1 MTIIERVF
9 DFDEKQAARILGI
22 APRTLRAWRVAGRI
36 GHSRTPTGRVRY
48 STDQLLAVE
57 RVGRVAATI
66 GANDTGA
73 PVVAGADDTFSR
85 LLPHSA
91 AQR

>member
-36 GHSRTPTGRVRY
+36 GHTRTPTGRVRY

-57 RVGRVAATI
+57 RSGRVAAKL
-66 GANDTGA
+66 GMEGS
-73 PVVAGADDTFSR
+73 GR
-85 LLPHSA
+85 A
-91 AQR
+91 A

>member
-1 MTIIERVF
+1 MIIERVF

-36 GHSRTPTGRVRY
+36 GHTRTPTGRVRY

-57 RVGRVAATI
+57 RSGRVEAI
-66 GANDTGA
+66 FGGNDAGEP
-73 PVVAGADDTFSR
+73 PVDRADDTFRR
-85 LLPHSA
+85 LLPLSA

>member
-22 APRTLRAWRVAGRI
+22 APRTLRAWRMAGKI
-36 GHSRTPTGRVRY
+36 GHCRTPTGRVRY

-57 RVGRVAATI
+57 RCGRVAAKLGNG
-66 GANDTGA
+66 GAGE
-73 PVVAGADDTFSR
+73 
-85 LLPHSA
+85 A
-91 AQR
+91 A